1 MKPIEASDTSLSG
14 TGMYRINGNEK
25 ISKMKGLGS
34 FRRSRRAVAA
44 VEFALLAP
52 VLGIIMAGA
61 SDFGFREW
69 SRSCLANA
77 VAQGAY
83 YAFLTGPNV
92 STATV
97 KTLVTNASS
106 LAGVSVNPNPIAAVA
121 CYCPTGTPATLGS
134 PVTPCTR
141 ACPSDSNLP
150 AGILPG
156 KYIVI
161 TATYHLTPFFP
172 SYSILKTL
180 SEQTITETATV
191 RLQ

>member
-1 MKPIEASDTSLSG
+1 MKPTEASDTGLSG
-14 TGMYRINGNEK
+14 TGAYRIDGNEK
-25 ISKMKGLGS
+25 IRKMKGLRS
-34 FRRSRRAVAA
+34 FRRSRKAVAA

-92 STATV
+92 STTTV
-97 KTLVTNASS
+97 ASLVQYGSS
-106 LAGVSVNPNPIAAVA
+106 LPGASVSATATVA
-121 CYCPTGTPATLGS
+121 CYCPTGTPATSGL

-141 ACPSDSNLP
+141 ACPADSNLP

-161 TATYHLTPFFP
+161 TA
-172 SYSILKTL
+172 SYRVTSLFLGYSVLKTAAK
-180 SEQTITETATV
+180 QTITETATV